1 MPLLRFFL
9 IFVLLFVA
17 AGGASAD
24 EYTVTAIGNDEITCR
39 FEDNRINAIYKD
51 SDGFVWI
58 GTGATVERVGG
69 RRSLAYHFAE
79 ERQGIAPA
87 PFLVNALIEAQKHEL
102 WAATIQGVWRM
113 NHVARTMERMFADE
127 INFPVQALGKDESG
141 TLYIATTNGLYIYDG
156 SRLRHIVM
164 DEKNAISARNL
175 IMDIA
180 VVGSQEAWLLTAEG
194 LVLCDTRSGA
204 LKFYPCPLASAG
216 RLFCLVE
223 REGCLYIGTQQGEV
237 ITFDLSKRT
246 FSSFWKSDVQ
256 VPVVALDWEA
266 GLLGVATKGQGL
278 YLLSA
283 SDGETMCHF
292 TYDGETGQGLLSNM
306 LSSVLLAGDEI
317 WCGTD
322 YYQGMNLLKKRDASY
337 RRYARG
343 LFTRHDV
350 GVRSFLKTGH
360 YTFVGTREGFYCVDE
375 RTGNIRLVSVS
386 RAGEGH
392 LRSNLIFSFF
402 DNGDEVWVGT
412 CGGGLAVF
420 NPKDGT
426 FRETPLTRTCVSN
439 DIFMFQDDGDGL
451 VWLAASD
458 GLYSYDRRSGDIRDY
473 NASGS
478 GMPGNIVYGIY
489 VDSKQ
494 RFWVG
499 TDKGLTLFDR
509 STGRC
514 SSAGLPS
521 VCSAAVRSIYEGR
534 DGTLFFCLLDN
545 RLLVADNELKHFRM
559 LDAVRCHTVMQDS
572 LGFYWLGDATGL
584 LRMDE
589 KLEGYRLFGMEAGL
603 SVSSG
608 APIAKDENGQLWVC
622 ATKGVYTII
631 PQQEYPDLSVRI
643 TEMFVNGKPYAD
655 HYVLCSDTVLVLE
668 PDENTVTFQFFPLG
682 YRAPGQARYQYM
694 LEGKDSTWIDLS
706 GEDKVS
712 FFGLPSGQ
720 YKFRVREYMNRDSED
735 FVSFVVGTQRSWL
748 LYVVVL
754 GGVLAISA
762 FVVYRI
768 RNRKPVADVQVES
781 PVQALPPVQPSEPA
795 PEAVQSSAES
805 YSKLNEAEAQAV
817 IEALKRYMEEQQ
829 PYLNVDLKQS
839 DVAVAVGYPTYLLSA
854 VFTHHLKMGYYDFVN
869 SYRVERFKQSVA
881 EGLHKKYTLVTLAE
895 KCGFKSK
902 ASFFRA
908 FKKFTGSTPSEYI
921 QQHGGE

>member
-350 GVRSFLKTGH
+350 GVRSFLKP
-360 YTFVGTREGFYCVDE
+360 VI
-375 RTGNIRLVSVS
+375 IRLS
-386 RAGEGH
+386 EH
-392 LRSNLIFSFF
+392 
-402 DNGDEVWVGT
+402 
-412 CGGGLAVF
+412 
-420 NPKDGT
+420 
-426 FRETPLTRTCVSN
+426 
-439 DIFMFQDDGDGL
+439 
-451 VWLAASD
+451 
-458 GLYSYDRRSGDIRDY
+458 
-473 NASGS
+473 
-478 GMPGNIVYGIY
+478 
-489 VDSKQ
+489 
-494 RFWVG
+494 
-499 TDKGLTLFDR
+499 
-509 STGRC
+509 
-514 SSAGLPS
+514 
-521 VCSAAVRSIYEGR
+521 
-534 DGTLFFCLLDN
+534 
-545 RLLVADNELKHFRM
+545 
-559 LDAVRCHTVMQDS
+559 
-572 LGFYWLGDATGL
+572 
-584 LRMDE
+584 
-589 KLEGYRLFGMEAGL
+589 
-603 SVSSG
+603 
-608 APIAKDENGQLWVC
+608 AKDFIV
-622 ATKGVYTII
+622 
-631 PQQEYPDLSVRI
+631 
-643 TEMFVNGKPYAD
+643 
-655 HYVLCSDTVLVLE
+655 
-668 PDENTVTFQFFPLG
+668 
-682 YRAPGQARYQYM
+682 
-694 LEGKDSTWIDLS
+694 
-706 GEDKVS
+706 
-712 FFGLPSGQ
+712 
-720 YKFRVREYMNRDSED
+720 
-735 FVSFVVGTQRSWL
+735 
-748 LYVVVL
+748 
-754 GGVLAISA
+754 
-762 FVVYRI
+762 
-768 RNRKPVADVQVES
+768 
-781 PVQALPPVQPSEPA
+781 
-795 PEAVQSSAES
+795 
-805 YSKLNEAEAQAV
+805 
-817 IEALKRYMEEQQ
+817 
-829 PYLNVDLKQS
+829 
-839 DVAVAVGYPTYLLSA
+839 
-854 VFTHHLKMGYYDFVN
+854 
-869 SYRVERFKQSVA
+869 
-881 EGLHKKYTLVTLAE
+881 
-895 KCGFKSK
+895 
-902 ASFFRA
+902 
-908 FKKFTGSTPSEYI
+908 
-921 QQHGGE
+921 